1 MGTSSP
7 LLHLPAPLL
16 PRPRRPW
23 FPTAARPPLAFP
35 LVVYHA
41 KHTEHAVPEK
51 DQTSFFNVFLLPSE
65 TLNLAADRL

>member
-7 LLHLPAPLL
+7 LLYLPAPLL
-16 PRPRRPW
+16 PRPRCLW

-41 KHTEHAVPEK
+41 KHTVPQEGP
-51 DQTSFFNVFLLPSE
+51 DVVVRGLSAPLRDSQPC
-65 TLNLAADRL
+65 R